1 MSDTVPSS
9 EAADTPGKEKAIVE
23 LYRQLNTKCG
33 EILENSLANGRE
45 RALAAAHLCVHEF
58 EMWHASLEP
67 RLESYLVGS
76 AGRELQYAL
85 LSVVQ
90 GHYGHAFKSLRL
102 VLELGLQAV
111 YLSSNAVAVREWLAS
126 KKDTNW
132 NEIVNDE
139 NGVFSARFVGAF
151 CADLLSHR
159 KTYSSLATT
168 LYRECSECVHGN
180 VQKHIDLPK
189 QLSFNEATLEL
200 WHRKLQNVV
209 LVVQFVY
216 YLRYFDE
223 LTEVQQTALEPILA
237 DRLGHVPEIRLRF
250 GLVGGEK

>member
-1 MSDTVPSS
+1 MSDIFSS
-9 EAADTPGKEKAIVE
+9 SSGADTSDKETAVVE

-33 EILENSLANGRE
+33 EILEASLADGRE
-45 RALAAAHLCVHEF
+45 RSLAAAHLCVHEF
-58 EMWHASLEP
+58 ETWHASLEP
-67 RLESYLVGS
+67 RLECYLVNS
-76 AGRELQYAL
+76 TGRELQYAL

-132 NEIVNDE
+132 NEILSDE
-139 NGVFSARFVGAF
+139 NGVFSARFVGVF
-151 CADLLSHR
+151 CADLLPHR
-159 KTYSSLATT
+159 NAYNNLAKA

-180 VQKHIDLPK
+180 VQKHIGFPK
-189 QLSFNEATLEL
+189 YLSFNGATLDL
-200 WHRKLQNVV
+200 WHRKLQHVV
-209 LVVQFVY
+209 LVIQFAFF
-216 YLRYFDE
+216 LRYFDE
-223 LTEVQQTALEPILA
+223 LTLAQQRALELILA
-237 DRLGHVPEIRLRF
+237 DRLGHVPEVRLRL

>member
-1 MSDTVPSS
+1 MSDVFSS
-9 EAADTPGKEKAIVE
+9 SAAAETSDKVTAIVE
-23 LYRQLNTKCG
+23 LYRQLNAKCG
-33 EILENSLANGRE
+33 EILEASLADGRD
-45 RALAAAHLCVHEF
+45 RSLAAAHLCVHEF
-58 EMWHASLEP
+58 EIWHANLQP
-67 RLESYLVGS
+67 RLESYLVDS
-76 AGRELQYAL
+76 VGRELQYAL

-132 NEIVNDE
+132 NEILSDE

-151 CADLLSHR
+151 CSDLLSHR
-159 KTYSSLATT
+159 NAYTNLAKA

-180 VQKHIDLPK
+180 VQKHIGLPK
-189 QLSFNEATLEL
+189 QLSFNEATLDL
-200 WHRKLQNVV
+200 WHQKLQHVV
-209 LVVQFVY
+209 LVVQFAFF
-216 YLRYFDE
+216 LRYFDE
-223 LTEVQQTALEPILA
+223 LTLAQQRTLEPILA
-237 DRLGHVPEIRLRF
+237 DRLGHVPEIRLRI

>member
-1 MSDTVPSS
+1 MSDASSS
-9 EAADTPGKEKAIVE
+9 EVAETPGKDKAIVD
-23 LYRQLNTKCG
+23 LYRQLHAKCG
-33 EILENSLANGRE
+33 EILETSLADGRE
-45 RALAAAHLCVHEF
+45 RALAAAHLCVHEI
-58 EMWHASLEP
+58 ETWHGSLEP
-67 RLESYLVGS
+67 RLESYLIDS

-111 YLSSNAVAVREWLAS
+111 YLSSNAVAVREWLTS

-132 NEIVNDE
+132 NEITDAD
-139 NGVFSARFVGAF
+139 NGIFSARFVGVF
-151 CADLLSHR
+151 CADLLPHR
-159 KTYSSLATT
+159 NTYSNLASA

-189 QLSFNEATLEL
+189 QLSFNAATLDL
-200 WHRKLQNVV
+200 WHSKLQNVV
-209 LVVQFVY
+209 LVVQFAL

-223 LTEVQQTALEPILA
+223 LLEAQQSTLEPIIA
-237 DRLGHVPEIRLRF
+237 DRLGHVPEIRSRF